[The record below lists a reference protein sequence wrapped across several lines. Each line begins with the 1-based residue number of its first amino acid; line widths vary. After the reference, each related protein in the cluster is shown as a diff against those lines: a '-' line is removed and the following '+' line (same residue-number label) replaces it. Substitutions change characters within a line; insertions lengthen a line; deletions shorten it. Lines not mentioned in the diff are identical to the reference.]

1 MWFAR
6 ERKGYARKMSFKKR
20 FPAYFP
26 CHKRNLF
33 SFRRNCFI
41 LWGMDEEETKLAL
54 ARLNDLSRECEG
66 KSYLTCSPFYGF
78 SEQSALL
85 EALRKQNKQEEI
97 NGVPYFLFGGEEESE
112 RKCFVFLPPYLA
124 KEGFLQSERE
134 SPDVLC
140 CLHIF
145 PKSEKF
151 ASPLSHRDYLG
162 ALLSLGVE
170 RNRIGDILCGEKDA
184 YAYVLNELADYL
196 KENLIS
202 VGRNPVKCAK
212 LPSFSCPYAP
222 KFEERRISVASL
234 RLDALLAGA
243 FRISREEAKR
253 QIDAGNV
260 YLTSSSPKPDAVLKE
275 GEHVSLRGK
284 GKFVYLGEG
293 GTSKKG
299 KLIASIKL
307 PK

>member
-1 MWFAR
+1 M
-6 ERKGYARKMSFKKR
+6 
-20 FPAYFP
+20 
-26 CHKRNLF
+26 N
-33 SFRRNCFI
+33 
-41 LWGMDEEETKLAL
+41 EEESKLAL
-54 ARLNDLSRECEG
+54 ARLGDLARECEE
-66 KSYLTCSPFYGF
+66 KNYLTCSPFYGF

-85 EALRKQNKQEEI
+85 DALRKGNQLEKI
-97 NGVPYFLFGGEEESE
+97 GGVPYFLYGGEEESE
-112 RKCFVFLPPYLA
+112 RRCFVFLPPYLD
-124 KEGFLQSERE
+124 KESFLQSEKE
-134 SPDVLC
+134 VPDVLC
-140 CLHIF
+140 CLHIC
-145 PKSEKF
+145 PKAEKF

-162 ALLSLGVE
+162 ALLSLGIE

-184 YAYVLNELADYL
+184 YAYVLNELSDYL

-222 KFEERRISVASL
+222 RFEERRLSVASL
-234 RLDALLAGA
+234 RLDALLAGV
-243 FRISREEAKR
+243 FHISREEAKR

-260 YLTSSSPKPDAVLKE
+260 YLTSSSPKPDALVKE

-284 GKFVYLGEG
+284 GKFVYLGEA

-299 KLIASIKL
+299 KLIALIKL